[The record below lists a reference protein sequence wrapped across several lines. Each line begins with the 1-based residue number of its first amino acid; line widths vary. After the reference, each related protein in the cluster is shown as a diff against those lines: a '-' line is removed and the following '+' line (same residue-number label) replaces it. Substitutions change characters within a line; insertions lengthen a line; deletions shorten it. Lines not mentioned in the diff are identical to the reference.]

1 MKLMEIKQV
10 ETILHNNVKIS
21 EFADLHNVSEE
32 VAKKILE
39 RLLEK
44 PETTAEFKKYIFS
57 TEHSDNLKK
66 NISAKPQKEDNSRFA
81 KNTTPSFWEVLTTSG
96 MKLLTGRK

>member
-57 TEHSDNLKK
+57 TEHSDNLKI
-66 NISAKPQKEDNSRFA
+66 ISPLNLKKRIIPVLRKIRHQVFGRF
-81 KNTTPSFWEVLTTSG
+81 
-96 MKLLTGRK
+96 